1 MPARRRAIEDQHVG
15 RWTPRARAAAGLA
28 GLAVLAAAGT
38 AAVVFLTGG
47 SPRQHPRP
55 LSTTLAS
62 QQLVGLAVPGPRIGS
77 PQRLLAP
84 SALFPHAMSFIAG
97 GRAATVLANEQWQ
110 ADKMTDGSYVLVYV
124 PDGTCLNAVGPV
136 SRRAAEL
143 SLKTCDLRLAQ
154 RWSHPYLGKDLGGR
168 DYWQLRS
175 DASGL
180 CLSAAGTRW
189 AIGTPAH
196 LLPCGDSLAWQ
207 QLVEFWSAY

>member
-97 GRAATVLANEQWQ
+97 GRAATVLAN
-110 ADKMTDGSYVLVYV
+110 
-124 PDGTCLNAVGPV
+124 
-136 SRRAAEL
+136 
-143 SLKTCDLRLAQ
+143 
-154 RWSHPYLGKDLGGR
+154 
-168 DYWQLRS
+168 
-175 DASGL
+175 GL